1 MKPEHDPSNFFVR
14 YKRAIARDPNVSS
27 IIDFIYET
35 LDEHLLAG
43 RFELV
48 DRILM
53 EVAAKGPRQERDGR
67 VAIGFLTITSPWR
80 DHLPSRPDLVAS
92 TQSLLL
98 GVYSPGQVDEIL
110 KGLR

>member
-14 YKRAIARDPNVSS
+14 YARAIDRDRNVSS
-27 IIDFIYET
+27 IIDFVYET

-53 EVAAKGPRQERDGR
+53 EVAAKGPHQERDGS
-67 VAIGFLTITSPWR
+67 VALGFLTITSPWR
-80 DHLPSRPDLVAS
+80 DHLPSRFDLVVW